1 MQHSKSDA
9 PGARPYRSPLRQ
21 RQAEQTRTAV
31 CRAAA
36 PLFARQGYTRTS
48 LRQVASAAEVSVE
61 TVNTLGGKATV
72 FLRSFELAFMGA
84 TEGAAMLEMDA
95 MAPASAAD
103 TLEGFVDVMTDVIV
117 AGNQRTAG
125 LWAAY
130 VEAANTDADLAAAY
144 AARMQEMR
152 VDGRR
157 VLEAMVGRGLCP
169 APADPQ
175 DTVDRIWVLVHP
187 SQYLLLVDHA
197 GWDQDRY
204 SAWMREGVL
213 LLLRG

>member
-1 MQHSKSDA
+1 M
-9 PGARPYRSPLRQ
+9 
-21 RQAEQTRTAV
+21 
-31 CRAAA
+31 
-36 PLFARQGYTRTS
+36 
-48 LRQVASAAEVSVE
+48 ASAAGVSVE
-61 TVNTLGGKATV
+61 TVNTFGGKAAV
-72 FLRSFELAFMGA
+72 FLSSFELAFMGA

-103 TLEGFVDVMTDVIV
+103 TLEGFVDVMTDLVV

-157 VLEAMVGRGLCP
+157 VLEAIVDRGLCP

-175 DTVDRIWVLVHP
+175 DTVDRVWVVVHP

-197 GWDQDRY
+197 GWDVARY
-204 SAWMREGVL
+204 SAWMSAAVVQA
-213 LLLRG
+213 LRGARPDRAATPPTTPSPGGPPRDAQGAGAGTTPTSSQPAATASTSAPAP